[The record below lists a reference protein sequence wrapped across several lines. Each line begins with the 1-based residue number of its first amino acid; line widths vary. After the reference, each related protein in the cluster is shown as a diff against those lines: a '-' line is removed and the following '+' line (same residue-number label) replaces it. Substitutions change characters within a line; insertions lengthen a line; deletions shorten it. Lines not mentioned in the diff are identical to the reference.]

1 MDEKSHGCI
10 CHERMR
16 KKLSTRAVLDI
27 VGVKWGDPT
36 EEIDR
41 KYVEF
46 LYRQLDAAPSLD
58 RLVVFAMDGV
68 YGEDGALDRERTSL
82 MVPNEF
88 AFSVAAKHEK
98 ILVGASVNP
107 FRR

>member
-1 MDEKSHGCI
+1 MDAKNGCI
-10 CHERMR
+10 VHERMR
-16 KKLSTRAVLDI
+16 KKLSTRAILDL

-36 EEIDR
+36 DEIDR
-41 KYVEF
+41 KYVAF
-46 LYRQLDAAPSLD
+46 VCRQLDAAPSLD
-58 RLVVFAMDGV
+58 RLVLFAMDGV
-68 YGEDGALDRERTSL
+68 YKEDGTLDRERTSL

-107 FRR
+107 